1 MHNFNDWFTD
11 RPYQPFGD
19 TEIGEPTVAALA
31 AARKRVGADL
41 QFLAERL
48 PSPANLPDPAT
59 LLGWHRD
66 LIAARS
72 LTDAITNSE
81 PLTRR
86 VIARLGLEEAE
97 KLASN
102 LKGLATKT
110 SALMEEPWAWTLAE
124 RQLTDSAA
132 MSRVR
137 PTALAFLSEAR
148 QLVDERAAFV
158 AKPVSVPSELPPKL
172 QRDNIL
178 QSFAE
183 GKNPFGLLAFKLKAH
198 KEVIEQ
204 IRVSGLPPARAD
216 VWRHVCTYALFRD
229 RVKSL
234 SARWITLRGKL
245 SIPEDVHFSDER
257 LSALDAIAD
266 TLQAALVD
274 LPSTSKQLTE
284 RLAIALDS
292 REEAMAILRH
302 HAATAA
308 FGDDLAVT
316 LLRPA

>member
-1 MHNFNDWFTD
+1 
-11 RPYQPFGD
+11 
-19 TEIGEPTVAALA
+19 
-31 AARKRVGADL
+31 
-41 QFLAERL
+41 
-48 PSPANLPDPAT
+48 
-59 LLGWHRD
+59 
-66 LIAARS
+66 
-72 LTDAITNSE
+72 
-81 PLTRR
+81 
-86 VIARLGLEEAE
+86 
-97 KLASN
+97 
-102 LKGLATKT
+102 
-110 SALMEEPWAWTLAE
+110 
-124 RQLTDSAA
+124 

-216 VWRHVCTYALFRD
+216 VWRHVCTYVLFRD

-234 SARWITLRGKL
+234 SARWITLRGEL

-266 TLQAALVD
+266 TLQTALVD

-308 FGDDLAVT
+308 FGDDLARHIASTRLSAVKEHIEVT
-316 LLRPA
+316 CDQFAASTCRLSTNAVQVLHDIVGDPGINAQQLERGWSGLRVKLSQLRSLETAFQEITEACAAVARAGARDWSKRLLSEPVTGDGDPVVPSDWKAAWNWAAQTMRPRGQSSYS